1 MSGGGGGR
9 KRRGHEEEHEN
20 HERWLVTYADML
32 TVLMALFIVMF
43 ALSVVDKQK
52 FQKFAEGLNGDLGS
66 GAGLLD
72 GGPGLQQSDDRVA
85 VDLQAAITALNDKQS
100 LEQAAARERSDLE
113 KAREKIRQAL
123 VLKHMEDSVRFQI
136 DERGLVVTVV
146 TDDVL
151 FDLGSATLRPQGT
164 AVLDAIAPALKALPN
179 QVTVEGHTDDL
190 PIRGRYGSNW
200 ELSTERATSVLRY
213 LLDSHAVPAKRLS
226 AAGYADQRPLTPNIS
241 AAARSANRRVEV
253 IVRATPVQALPVPK
267 PTPIAPLTAV
277 PPVTAGIPALQPP
290 AEQHPAPTTEHETDK
305 HDTDTPATTD
315 GEH

>member
-1 MSGGGGGR
+1 MSGGGGSGR
-9 KRRGHEEEHEN
+9 KRKGHEEEHEN

-32 TVLMALFIVMF
+32 TVLMALFIVLF
-43 ALSVVDKQK
+43 ALSVVDKAK
-52 FQKFAEGLNGDLGS
+52 FEKFKEGLNGDLGS
-66 GAGLLD
+66 GAGVLD
-72 GGPGLQQSDDRVA
+72 GGPGLQQSGDRVA
-85 VDLQAAITALNDKQS
+85 VDLQAAITALNDKQARA
-100 LEQAAARERSDLE
+100 QAAAQETSDLE
-113 KAREKIRQAL
+113 AAREKIKQAL
-123 VLKHMEDSVRFQI
+123 ALKGMQKSVQFKI

-151 FDLGSATLRPQGT
+151 FGLGSAALRPKGS

-190 PIRGRYGSNW
+190 PIRGRYASNW

-213 LLDSHAVPAKRLS
+213 LLDRHAVPAKRLS
-226 AAGYADQRPLTPNIS
+226 AAGYADQRPLTPNVS
-241 AAARSANRRVEV
+241 GAARSANRRVEV
-253 IVRATPVQALPVPK
+253 IVRATPVEALPVPK

-290 AEQHPAPTTEHETDK
+290 ADRTTEHA
-305 HDTDTPATTD
+305 TDTPATTD